1 MAYSEIVMRDLSY
14 QIQNSVS
21 RLTNQT
27 VNINTG
33 MLIINNFD
41 E

>member
-33 MLIINNFD
+33 MLITNNSD